1 MSSALA
7 LRAAV
12 LTATATR
19 PVPMVP
25 ATWVPVPLVA
35 AVAPALVIAAT
46 AAVTLL
52 GKQPTNARRLRE
64 GSCSS
69 ACPPARTGAL
79 PTVPMDHLQL
89 WLRLLH
95 LRPNF
100 RVCTVWASVESL
112 FFYGASVE
120 S

>member
-69 ACPPARTGAL
+69 ACPPARTGAR
-79 PTVPMDHLQL
+79 PTAPIDQL
-89 WLRLLH
+89 LLLH
-95 LRPNF
+95 LHRRPNI
-100 RVCTVWASVESL
+100 RVCTVGASSVESF

-120 S
+120 T

>member
-1 MSSALA
+1 MSLPHA

-12 LTATATR
+12 LTATATL
-19 PVPMVP
+19 PMPIVP
-25 ATWVPVPLVA
+25 ATSVPVPLVA

-46 AAVTLL
+46 AAVPLL
-52 GKQPTNARRLRE
+52 GRQPTNARRLRE

-69 ACPPARTGAL
+69 ACPHARTGAR

-112 FFYGASVE
+112 FFDGASVE